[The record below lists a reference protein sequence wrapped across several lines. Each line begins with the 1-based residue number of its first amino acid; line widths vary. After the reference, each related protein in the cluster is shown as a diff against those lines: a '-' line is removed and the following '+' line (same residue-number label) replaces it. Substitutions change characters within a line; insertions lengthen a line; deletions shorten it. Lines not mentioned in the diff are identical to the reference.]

1 MNIILGLDVSTSCI
15 GLTLAVNVNKELKI
29 IQVTHFRLKTPS
41 KLKGIEALFHKS
53 AYFETVL
60 NDYKDLSKLGMGE
73 LKINH
78 VVIEEPLIGSNN
90 AFTASTLL
98 RFNGMISQSVFNIL
112 NVIPEFISS
121 FDARKCAF
129 PELLA
134 VRKYN
139 KSGKVYP
146 VEKIRKSLKEGNL
159 VLFGEYPWDCDKKL
173 ILQSK
178 ISDMFADI
186 NWQYD
191 KNGELKKENFD
202 ASDSLV
208 CVLGYIHKH
217 NMKEPTIPKIIDSSE
232 TQCNGGIIFNYKMQ
246 FGNQTF
252 DKIIELNE

>member
-15 GLTLAVNVNKELKI
+15 GLTLAANVEKELKI

-41 KLKGIEALFHKS
+41 KIKGIEALFHKS

-60 NDYKDLSKLGMGE
+60 NNYKDLSKFGIDK

-78 VVIEEPLIGSNN
+78 VIIEEPLIGSNN

-121 FDARKCAF
+121 FDARKYSF

-146 VEKIRKSLKEGNL
+146 VGRIRKSLKNGEL

-173 ILQSK
+173 ILQNK
-178 ISDMFADI
+178 ISDMFPDI

-208 CVLGYIHKH
+208 CVLGYVHKN
-217 NMKEPTIPKIIDSSE
+217 NMEKSCVSQIIEFTETSLKE
-232 TQCNGGIIFNYKMQ
+232 GVIFNYKVQ
-246 FGNQTF
+246 FGDKMF
-252 DKIIELNE
+252 DKLIELNE